1 MSQQL
6 ANNAGQTTSMMSN
19 MRNYI
24 SNLPENAMNYVTNNP
39 LSSAKMAFDVATPA
53 PQQQTQ
59 APIPPI
65 LRGNYDPSAALTNVS
80 PNANPSPSKN
90 GLLDM
95 MASIPLTD
103 EERMRLQQLGYRG

>member
-1 MSQQL
+1 
-6 ANNAGQTTSMMSN
+6 
-19 MRNYI
+19 
-24 SNLPENAMNYVTNNP
+24 
-39 LSSAKMAFDVATPA
+39 MALDVATPP

-65 LRGNYDPSAALTNVS
+65 LRGNYNPSSALTNVS

-103 EERMRLQQLGYRG
+103 EEKMRLQQLGYRG